1 MASDGESAGAG
12 TRSATLRISSLRHEY
27 SGHRRD
33 RFCGRRHCRQS
44 GGEGFAGRDPLRGAG
59 ESTAE
64 GLARLRANLA
74 RFELGAAVLDGL
86 SERQI
91 VPFDLRDA
99 AAAELGDPEILI
111 NCAALATFSN
121 HPALW
126 DTNVGGVLELGRLA
140 SRGKRLKR
148 FVHIGTAMSCGQLA
162 DRHVREAWNVPPL
175 EQHAVPYTY
184 SKGMAELKLREVF
197 PELPL
202 VVVRPSIVVGH
213 SRLGCAPS
221 GSIFWMLRMVAMLE
235 TFSCRLS
242 DRVDILS
249 VDDCAEAIVRLAT
262 RPALAHDLYHI
273 SAGDAHSECI
283 ETLYPRFK
291 RCASP
296 EEDAQALAG
305 YVYQPKIEEKAL
317 ARKFLRTTG
326 DGNVRLVA
334 RAIHLYAKFAS
345 MSYVF
350 DNTRLVAETGFQPR
364 SLLSY
369 LDRCLDTSE
378 SESITRQM
386 QWDYK

>member
-1 MASDGESAGAG
+1 MSILVTGATGFVGGAIAANLAEKGLLGE
-12 TRSATLRISSLRHEY
+12 TR
-27 SGHRRD
+27 
-33 RFCGRRHCRQS
+33 
-44 GGEGFAGRDPLRGAG
+44 FAVRG

-126 DTNVGGVLELGRLA
+126 DTNVGGALELGRLA

>member
-1 MASDGESAGAG
+1 MSILVTGATGFVGGAIAANLADKGLLGDTRFAVRGES
-12 TRSATLRISSLRHEY
+12 
-27 SGHRRD
+27 
-33 RFCGRRHCRQS
+33 
-44 GGEGFAGRDPLRGAG
+44 P
-59 ESTAE
+59 AE
-64 GLARLRANLA
+64 GLARLRANLG
-74 RFELGAAVLDGL
+74 RFQLPQSVLDGL
-86 SERQI
+86 TERQI
-91 VPFDLRDA
+91 VPFDLRNA

-121 HPALW
+121 HPSLW

-162 DRHVREAWNVPPL
+162 DRHVREAWNVPSL

-184 SKGMAELKLREVF
+184 SKGMAELKLRETF

-221 GSIFWMLRMVAMLE
+221 GSIFWMLRMVALLE
-235 TFSCRLS
+235 TFSCRLT

-249 VDDCAEAIVRLAT
+249 VDDCAEAIVLLAT
-262 RPALAHDLYHI
+262 KPALAHDLYHI
-273 SAGDAHSECI
+273 SAGDAHSERI

-317 ARKFLRTTG
+317 ARKFLRTGG
-326 DGNVRLVA
+326 DANVRLVA

-350 DNTRLVAETGFQPR
+350 DNTRLVTETGFQPH

-378 SESITRQM
+378 REPITQQM